1 MENFHKEIY
10 VDMDENGISSLKIKT
25 DALGPC
31 MCYLLTFEHKKKSMA
46 YLTHRSYYDDVAGMP
61 LPQLVAKIL
70 SILCK
75 DLKKPDG
82 SRPMKPSSGV
92 FPRISNAHLIVA
104 GGDVD
109 NSSTVKTAFS
119 LFNQN
124 RMIPP
129 TTVDLNVSYLWHLL
143 VNRTIVLQAVD
154 NKKSSRR

>member
-1 MENFHKEIY
+1 
-10 VDMDENGISSLKIKT
+10 
-25 DALGPC
+25 
-31 MCYLLTFEHKKKSMA
+31 MA

-61 LPQLVAKIL
+61 LPQVVAKIL
-70 SILCK
+70 SIICK
-75 DLKKPDG
+75 DLKKLDG
-82 SRPMKPSSGV
+82 SEPLEPSSGV

-104 GGDVD
+104 AGDVD

-143 VNRTIVLQAVD
+143 VNRTIVLQSITKNLPDDEESDGKIAEIM
-154 NKKSSRR
+154 NII